1 MSRNQRLGLIAGTIV
16 VLVVAFVLIKPTDDS
31 KDSPKKAATTETTT
45 TQAKTQ
51 TAEAKPKPP
60 EVPTVEIRN
69 GKPVGGKKTISFT
82 SGENARIDVTSN
94 KPSEVHLHGYDVEKE
109 VQPGKAT
116 TIRFKADIEGAFE
129 LEDHDTDVLLASV
142 EVKPK

>member
-31 KDSPKKAATTETTT
+31 KDSPKKAATPETTT
-45 TQAKTQ
+45 TPAKTQ

-60 EVPTVEIRN
+60 EVPTVEVRN
-69 GKPVGGKKTISFT
+69 GKPAGGKKTISFT

-94 KPSEVHLHGYDVEKE
+94 KPSEVHLHGYDVEKD
-109 VQPGKAT
+109 VGPGVKA
-116 TIRFKADIEGAFE
+116 RFREKADIEGIYE
-129 LEDHDTDVLLASV
+129 LELHDSGAVLAKVTV
-142 EVKPK
+142 EP